1 MSHDSETRNAYCTR
15 GAFTLVEL
23 LVVIAIIGVLVAL
36 LLPAIQAA
44 REAAR
49 RAQCTSQQKQL
60 GLAFLMH
67 EDAQGALP
75 PGRKGCDGGWPAHF
89 TECGDMGTAP
99 VPNELGF
106 YEVYHGAS
114 AFVQI
119 LPYLEQQALFD
130 RFRIDEIA
138 IWEASP
144 DKKWANDYPEVREAL
159 GMRPAVLV
167 CPSDPIALRGQ
178 DFNATGDAT
187 VGSYSVCAGT
197 CGAGYACDDLFGN
210 RITMKYDNDG
220 VFLYRH
226 KTKLKEI
233 SDGTS
238 NTIFMGETIE
248 GDQIKSINI
257 WTNGAR
263 GQTIRS
269 TATPLNFPSGVSA
282 GNGLMSPGLN
292 GGFASR
298 HPGGA
303 LFTFGD
309 GHVAFVPESIDHLT
323 YKQLATRANGDL
335 PTMP

>member
-1 MSHDSETRNAYCTR
+1 METSMIPTSSRR
-15 GAFTLVEL
+15 RESAFTLVEL

-36 LLPAIQAA
+36 LLPAVQSA

-49 RAQCTSQQKQL
+49 RAQCTNQQKQF

-75 PGRKGCDGGWPAHF
+75 AGRLGCDGSWPADF
-89 TECGDMGTAP
+89 GECGTP
-99 VPNELGF
+99 EPNDLGF

-114 AFVQI
+114 AFVQV

-144 DKKWANDYPEVREAL
+144 DKKWANDYPEIREAL
-159 GMRPAVLV
+159 GMRPDVVV
-167 CPSDPIALRGQ
+167 CPSDPIELRGQ
-178 DFNATGDAT
+178 DFSATGDAT
-187 VGSYSVCAGT
+187 VGSYAVCAGT

-226 KTKLKEI
+226 KTTLNEI
-233 SDGTS
+233 TDGLS
-238 NTIFMGETIE
+238 NTIFMGENIE
-248 GDQIKSINI
+248 GDLIKSVNI

-269 TATPLNFPSGVSA
+269 MATPLNFPSGMSA
-282 GNGLMSPGLN
+282 GAGLMSPGIN

-309 GHVAFVPESIDHLT
+309 GHVVFVQESIDHLI
-323 YKQLATRANGDL
+323 YKQLATRANGDVPAL
-335 PTMP
+335 P